1 MSIVVVDD
9 RGRIVIPSK
18 IRRKLNLRKGDAFII
33 LELRND
39 LIVLKRVDVE
49 KLIRDIAEE
58 VARSGLDF
66 ERIERAIEGEANKV
80 AEKKVH
86 DRH

>member
-18 IRRKLNLRKGDAFII
+18 IRKKLNLRKGDTFII

-66 ERIERAIEGEANKV
+66 ERIERAIEEEANKV

>member
-9 RGRIVIPSK
+9 RGRIVITSK

-66 ERIERAIEGEANKV
+66 ERIERAIEEEANKV

>member
-39 LIVLKRVDVE
+39 LIVLKRVDFE

-58 VARSGLDF
+58 VARSGVDF
-66 ERIERAIEGEANKV
+66 ERIERAIEEEANKV

-86 DRH
+86 ERH

>member
-66 ERIERAIEGEANKV
+66 ERIERAIEEEANKV

>member
-18 IRRKLNLRKGDAFII
+18 IRKKLNLRKGDTFII

-66 ERIERAIEGEANKV
+66 ERIDRAIEEEANKV